1 MVSSNLVLL
10 LIPIPVL
17 LKLQIPSPRKPIL
30 LFLFSS
36 AIFVIICTIL
46 RTYYSL
52 KILSTLSIALG
63 CADRDCFVVVIVAS
77 LPGIRPLFRNTRS
90 IGSSNQAR
98 TTNKQSSGHLG
109 SFPPKLR
116 GNNKTYISPSSNH
129 TDRFELLDWQE
140 RSLSQRRPPPADS
153 EECILNHKQS
163 LPDQRHPHGI
173 KVTHELILEHDQI
186 DSFVR
191 H

>member
-77 LPGIRPLFRNTRS
+77 LPGIRPLFRNTRWIRLVKS
-90 IGSSNQAR
+90 GPYDKQTVIRSSR
-98 TTNKQSSGHLG
+98 V
-109 SFPPKLR
+109 FPTEAPR
-116 GNNKTYISPSSNH
+116 
-129 TDRFELLDWQE
+129 Q
-140 RSLSQRRPPPADS
+140 
-153 EECILNHKQS
+153 
-163 LPDQRHPHGI
+163 
-173 KVTHELILEHDQI
+173 
-186 DSFVR
+186 
-191 H
+191 